1 MPLRIY
7 DEQGSARSRW
17 EDEGFERQYNSWA
30 TRVGV
35 YQGQR
40 WNRDCIL
47 ARDVGVTERVKLFFT
62 AGFSKIMIALG
73 VYESNTDDARKT
85 KEDWNAVF
93 SGRMYVA
100 IYIPATRY
108 HPMPAVV
115 AVDNI
120 ARFVFRGAAAE
131 DLIVPTNT
139 PAPEP
144 VQIELTEEESQL
156 KETVDRQNDQY
167 QGDMREFNSKL
178 QRWMQAQGAIRPVIV
193 PLEAGFAI
201 AIPAAAHQNVIS
213 CQLQAR
219 LEQKLTD
226 NRVSYER
233 VQNLSVVKYHISLD
247 EMNNLLS
254 AIPELQLDRD
264 DEVVAR
270 QRFIDYG
277 RTAFARHALTSKRD
291 DIDVAIS
298 LTLANLNPS
307 LRAVVESIDENSSMP
322 TFLMP
327 SIDIDSTGMTIRTPE
342 GQELIAQRVDHVHGY
357 RFEIEDVVVS
367 GRQYSQKLFI
377 PRDNIKAFL
386 EKIGLNILSIDGY
399 DTTYFR
405 ALVNAGYIHEYQ
417 PVISDNALNSISRS
431 LSAIVPNVRLN
442 LETFQ
447 EEPFIPYV
455 AFHPKGW
462 LSIRMPA
469 KPATQPEMSANG
481 ALDAHF
487 FEGLKEFLNLPE
499 AFSAHFIKDG
509 FTYDREFRI
518 DRRELPKFLKSL
530 GLENAVEIPAESS
543 YQPYTL
549 GRDINDI
556 SRSIAS
562 LHPDVKRQLE
572 RNENISTLYP
582 KYIRHFDGRV
592 SIEIPQTLNTMRME
606 IAPGHTVSFGEYL
619 THSFGLNGELI
630 ANKYCIKL
638 SVSELKTFLE
648 RDLSLREV
656 NLGWYRGVSSYT
668 QILCSAT
675 GVQVNGSSNRLE
687 IVGWRLR
694 NPTVPLPANIP
705 NLTDDQIV
713 ARARRLLANSP
724 FCDQYCRVIEQTL
737 AWKNQ
742 LPTGTAR
749 VMENYLRLIV
759 CPVDGLVL
767 TDMQRSAALATIGA
781 TATAC
786 MPGRVTKIEEE
797 YKYLVRPES
806 RDQIRTLLLDEVE
819 RYKAGLLP
827 ALFAD
832 VAPCMHVHTFAA
844 AHLYWGAELGLDVE
858 AGRRDGNVGCGTT
871 YTTEE
876 KKREFK
882 ALCQQHMVTHI
893 YEILSQTFDED
904 QNLEHLDLY
913 TERLTRVLRNEGYNL
928 DEIEGLDE
936 HPVSCLPTGGLLDQ
950 YLPCDNNGKKS
961 LSLAGLQAM
970 LIDIGVL
977 RG

>member
-17 EDEGFERQYNSWA
+17 EDEGFERQYNSRE

-120 ARFVFRGAAAE
+120 ARRAFTGAAA
-131 DLIVPTNT
+131 DPAMPISTPT
-139 PAPEP
+139 PAL
-144 VQIELTEEESQL
+144 IELTVGELQMLASIDQ
-156 KETVDRQNDQY
+156 RNDQY
-167 QGDMREFNSKL
+167 QRVEGEFNSKL
-178 QRWMQAQGAIRPVIV
+178 QRWMQVQGIIRPVIV
-193 PLEAGFAI
+193 PLEGDFAI
-201 AIPAAAHQNVIS
+201 AIPAAAHQMVAS
-213 CQLQAR
+213 RQLQAR
-219 LEQKLTD
+219 LEQKLTESS
-226 NRVSYER
+226 VAYER
-233 VQNLSVVKYHISLD
+233 MQDPSVVMYHISLD
-247 EMNNLLS
+247 QMHNLLD
-254 AIPELQLDRD
+254 AIPELQLDSNN
-264 DEVVAR
+264 EAAAR
-270 QRFIDYG
+270 EQFIDYG
-277 RTAFARHALTSKRD
+277 RTVFLRHPLTSKRE
-291 DIDVAIS
+291 DIDIAIS

-307 LRAVVESIDENSSMP
+307 LRAIVESVGENNTMP

-327 SIDIDSTGMTIRTPE
+327 SIDINSRGMTIRIPE
-342 GQELIAQRVDHVHGY
+342 GQELIAQRADRVHGY
-357 RFEIEDVVVS
+357 RFEIEDVIVN

-377 PRDNIKAFL
+377 PRDNIKTFL
-386 EKIGLNILSIDGY
+386 EKIGLDALPIDGH
-399 DTTYFR
+399 DNTYFR
-405 ALVNAGYIHEYQ
+405 ALANAGYIHKYQ
-417 PVISDNALNSISRS
+417 PVIADNALNSISRS

-442 LETFQ
+442 METFQ
-447 EEPFIPYV
+447 EEPIMPYV

-469 KPATQPEMSANG
+469 KPVAQLESSVNG
-481 ALDAHF
+481 ALDDHF
-487 FEGLKEFLNLPE
+487 FEGLKAFLNLSEP
-499 AFSAHFIKDG
+499 FPIQFIKDSL
-509 FTYDREFRI
+509 TYDREFRI

-530 GLENAVEIPAESS
+530 RLENTLEIPAESS

-556 SRSIAS
+556 SKSIVS
-562 LHPDVKRQLE
+562 LHPDVKRRLE
-572 RNENISTLYP
+572 QNEPVLHLFPRYV
-582 KYIRHFDGRV
+582 RHYDDRV
-592 SIEIPQTLNTMRME
+592 SVEIPEALNNMRME
-606 IAPGHTVSFGEYL
+606 ITPGHHVSFGEYL
-619 THSFGLNGELI
+619 THSFGLSGELI

-638 SVSELKTFLE
+638 SASELKTFLE
-648 RDLSLREV
+648 RDFSLREV
-656 NLGWYRGVSSYT
+656 NLGWYRGISSYT
-668 QILCSAT
+668 QILCSET

-694 NPTVPLPANIP
+694 NPTVPLPTTIP

-737 AWKNQ
+737 AQKNQ

-781 TATAC
+781 TATEC

-832 VAPCMHVHTFAA
+832 VSRCMHVHAFAA
-844 AHLYWGAELGLDVE
+844 ANLYWGAELGLDVE

-876 KKREFK
+876 KKLEFK
-882 ALCQQHMVTHI
+882 ALCQQHMVSHI
-893 YEILSQTFDED
+893 YDILSQTFDED

-936 HPVSCLPTGGLLDQ
+936 HPISCLPTGGLLDH
-950 YLPCDNNGKKS
+950 YLPCYDNGKKS
-961 LSLAGLQAM
+961 LSLAGVQAM